1 MITSDMPLRK
11 QIFSIPNMLGYFR
24 ILLLPLIV
32 WRYVTADS
40 IAEFH
45 MAAVII
51 GITDFL
57 DGFIARKF
65 NMITNLGK
73 IVDPVADKL
82 TQAAIVFSL
91 SFRFQWLIP
100 VVVLFVIK
108 EGFMGIMGVIL
119 LKKGKM
125 LNGAKW
131 FGKVSTAVLYVV
143 MFILILAPNIQE
155 QIANTLIVLSGFLL
169 LMSFILYSGVQKDI
183 ERSIISCKKEFGMRK
198 QNRTLF
204 SCALQC
210 LLELIDDVRGVQCLL
225 DNMHNIRLYFF
236 RIVKLKWHIV

>member
-1 MITSDMPLRK
+1 MTITAVLNSIRGRIHMITSDMPLRK
-11 QIFSIPNMLGYFR
+11 QIFSIPNILGYFR

-51 GITDFL
+51 GISGITDFL

-155 QIANTLIVLSGFLL
+155 QIANMLIVLSGFLL
-169 LMSFILYSGVQKDI
+169 LMSFILYIPVY
-183 ERSIISCKKEFGMRK
+183 KKILSE
-198 QNRTLF
+198 
-204 SCALQC
+204 A
-210 LLELIDDVRGVQCLL
+210 
-225 DNMHNIRLYFF
+225 
-236 RIVKLKWHIV
+236 

>member
-1 MITSDMPLRK
+1 MPLRK
-11 QIFSIPNMLGYFR
+11 QIFSIPNILGYFR

-51 GITDFL
+51 GISGITDFL

-91 SFRFQWLIP
+91 SFRFQWRIP

-155 QIANTLIVLSGFLL
+155 QIANMLIVLSGLLL
-169 LMSFILYSGVQKDI
+169 LMSFILYIPVY
-183 ERSIISCKKEFGMRK
+183 KKILSE
-198 QNRTLF
+198 
-204 SCALQC
+204 A
-210 LLELIDDVRGVQCLL
+210 
-225 DNMHNIRLYFF
+225 
-236 RIVKLKWHIV
+236 

>member
-1 MITSDMPLRK
+1 MTITAVLNSIRGRIHMITSDMPLRK
-11 QIFSIPNMLGYFR
+11 QIFSIPNILGYFR

-51 GITDFL
+51 GISGITDFL

-108 EGFMGIMGVIL
+108 EGVMGIMGVIL

-169 LMSFILYSGVQKDI
+169 LMSFILYIPVY
-183 ERSIISCKKEFGMRK
+183 KKILSE
-198 QNRTLF
+198 
-204 SCALQC
+204 A
-210 LLELIDDVRGVQCLL
+210 
-225 DNMHNIRLYFF
+225 
-236 RIVKLKWHIV
+236 

>member
-11 QIFSIPNMLGYFR
+11 QIFSIPNILGYFR

-51 GITDFL
+51 GISGITDFL

-91 SFRFQWLIP
+91 SLRFQWLIP

-108 EGFMGIMGVIL
+108 EGVMGIMGVIL
-119 LKKGKM
+119 LKKEKM

-155 QIANTLIVLSGFLL
+155 QIANMLIVLSGFLL
-169 LMSFILYSGVQKDI
+169 LMSFILYIPVY
-183 ERSIISCKKEFGMRK
+183 KKILSE
-198 QNRTLF
+198 
-204 SCALQC
+204 A
-210 LLELIDDVRGVQCLL
+210 
-225 DNMHNIRLYFF
+225 
-236 RIVKLKWHIV
+236 

>member
-11 QIFSIPNMLGYFR
+11 QIFSIPNILGYFR

-51 GITDFL
+51 GISGITDFL

-108 EGFMGIMGVIL
+108 EGVMGIMGVIL

-143 MFILILAPNIQE
+143 MFILILAPNIPG
-155 QIANTLIVLSGFLL
+155 ANCEYVDCIERFSAFDVIYTV
-169 LMSFILYSGVQKDI
+169 YSGVQKNI
-183 ERSIISCKKEFGMRK
+183 ERSIIS
-198 QNRTLF
+198 
-204 SCALQC
+204 
-210 LLELIDDVRGVQCLL
+210 
-225 DNMHNIRLYFF
+225 
-236 RIVKLKWHIV
+236 W

>member
-11 QIFSIPNMLGYFR
+11 QNFFYPEYTWIFSDIVTSADRMEICDSRFDCRVPYGGSYYWNFR
-24 ILLLPLIV
+24 NY
-32 WRYVTADS
+32 R
-40 IAEFH
+40 
-45 MAAVII
+45 
-51 GITDFL
+51 FL

-91 SFRFQWLIP
+91 SLRFQWLIP

-108 EGFMGIMGVIL
+108 EGVMGIMGVIL

-155 QIANTLIVLSGFLL
+155 QIANMLIVLSGFLL
-169 LMSFILYSGVQKDI
+169 LMSFILYIPVY
-183 ERSIISCKKEFGMRK
+183 KKILSE
-198 QNRTLF
+198 
-204 SCALQC
+204 A
-210 LLELIDDVRGVQCLL
+210 
-225 DNMHNIRLYFF
+225 
-236 RIVKLKWHIV
+236 

>member
-1 MITSDMPLRK
+1 MTITAVLNSIRERIHMITSDMPLRK
-11 QIFSIPNMLGYFR
+11 QIFSIPNILGYFR

-51 GITDFL
+51 GISGITDFL

-155 QIANTLIVLSGFLL
+155 QIANMLIVLSGFLL
-169 LMSFILYSGVQKDI
+169 LMSFILYIPVY
-183 ERSIISCKKEFGMRK
+183 KKILSE
-198 QNRTLF
+198 
-204 SCALQC
+204 A
-210 LLELIDDVRGVQCLL
+210 
-225 DNMHNIRLYFF
+225 
-236 RIVKLKWHIV
+236 

>member
-1 MITSDMPLRK
+1 MTITAVLNSIRGRIHMITSDMPLRK
-11 QIFSIPNMLGYFR
+11 QIFSIPNILGYFR

-51 GITDFL
+51 GISGITDFL

-169 LMSFILYSGVQKDI
+169 LMSFILYIPVY
-183 ERSIISCKKEFGMRK
+183 KKILCE
-198 QNRTLF
+198 
-204 SCALQC
+204 A
-210 LLELIDDVRGVQCLL
+210 
-225 DNMHNIRLYFF
+225 
-236 RIVKLKWHIV
+236 

>member
-11 QIFSIPNMLGYFR
+11 QIFSIPNILGYFR

-51 GITDFL
+51 GISGITDF
-57 DGFIARKF
+57 ARKF

-108 EGFMGIMGVIL
+108 EGVMGIMGVIL

-155 QIANTLIVLSGFLL
+155 QIANMLIVLSGFLL
-169 LMSFILYSGVQKDI
+169 LMSFILYIPVY
-183 ERSIISCKKEFGMRK
+183 KKLSE
-198 QNRTLF
+198 
-204 SCALQC
+204 A
-210 LLELIDDVRGVQCLL
+210 
-225 DNMHNIRLYFF
+225 
-236 RIVKLKWHIV
+236 

>member
-11 QIFSIPNMLGYFR
+11 QIFSIPNILGYFR

-51 GITDFL
+51 GISGITDFL

-73 IVDPVADKL
+73 IVDPVA
-82 TQAAIVFSL
+82 
-91 SFRFQWLIP
+91 
-100 VVVLFVIK
+100 VLFVIK
-108 EGFMGIMGVIL
+108 EGVMGIMGVIL

-155 QIANTLIVLSGFLL
+155 QIANMLIVLSGFLL
-169 LMSFILYSGVQKDI
+169 LMSFILYIPVY
-183 ERSIISCKKEFGMRK
+183 KKILSE
-198 QNRTLF
+198 
-204 SCALQC
+204 A
-210 LLELIDDVRGVQCLL
+210 
-225 DNMHNIRLYFF
+225 
-236 RIVKLKWHIV
+236 

>member
-11 QIFSIPNMLGYFR
+11 QIFSIPNILGYFR

-51 GITDFL
+51 GISGITDFL

-108 EGFMGIMGVIL
+108 EGVMGIMGVIL

-131 FGKVSTAVLYVV
+131 FGKVSTAVLYV
-143 MFILILAPNIQE
+143 
-155 QIANTLIVLSGFLL
+155 
-169 LMSFILYSGVQKDI
+169 
-183 ERSIISCKKEFGMRK
+183 
-198 QNRTLF
+198 
-204 SCALQC
+204 C
-210 LLELIDDVRGVQCLL
+210 LLYTSPSPRD
-225 DNMHNIRLYFF
+225 
-236 RIVKLKWHIV
+236 

>member
-1 MITSDMPLRK
+1 MTITAVLNSIRGRIHMITSDMPLRK

-51 GITDFL
+51 GISGITDFL

-155 QIANTLIVLSGFLL
+155 QIANMLIVLSGFLL
-169 LMSFILYSGVQKDI
+169 LMSFILYIPVY
-183 ERSIISCKKEFGMRK
+183 KKILSE
-198 QNRTLF
+198 
-204 SCALQC
+204 A
-210 LLELIDDVRGVQCLL
+210 
-225 DNMHNIRLYFF
+225 
-236 RIVKLKWHIV
+236 

>member
-1 MITSDMPLRK
+1 MTITAVLNSIRGRIHMITSDMPLRK

-51 GITDFL
+51 GISGITDFL

-108 EGFMGIMGVIL
+108 EGVMGIMGVIL

-155 QIANTLIVLSGFLL
+155 QIANMLIVLSGFLL
-169 LMSFILYSGVQKDI
+169 LMSFILYIPVY
-183 ERSIISCKKEFGMRK
+183 KKILSE
-198 QNRTLF
+198 
-204 SCALQC
+204 A
-210 LLELIDDVRGVQCLL
+210 
-225 DNMHNIRLYFF
+225 
-236 RIVKLKWHIV
+236 

>member
-1 MITSDMPLRK
+1 MTITAVLNSIRGRIHMITSDMPLRK
-11 QIFSIPNMLGYFR
+11 QIFSIPNILGYFR

-51 GITDFL
+51 GISGITDFL

-91 SFRFQWLIP
+91 SLRFQWLIP

-108 EGFMGIMGVIL
+108 EGVMGIMGVIL

-169 LMSFILYSGVQKDI
+169 LMSFILYIPVY
-183 ERSIISCKKEFGMRK
+183 KKILSE
-198 QNRTLF
+198 
-204 SCALQC
+204 A
-210 LLELIDDVRGVQCLL
+210 
-225 DNMHNIRLYFF
+225 
-236 RIVKLKWHIV
+236 

>member
-1 MITSDMPLRK
+1 
-11 QIFSIPNMLGYFR
+11 
-24 ILLLPLIV
+24 
-32 WRYVTADS
+32 
-40 IAEFH
+40 
-45 MAAVII
+45 
-51 GITDFL
+51 
-57 DGFIARKF
+57 
-65 NMITNLGK
+65 MITNLGK

-169 LMSFILYSGVQKDI
+169 LMSFILYIPVY
-183 ERSIISCKKEFGMRK
+183 KKILSE
-198 QNRTLF
+198 
-204 SCALQC
+204 A
-210 LLELIDDVRGVQCLL
+210 
-225 DNMHNIRLYFF
+225 
-236 RIVKLKWHIV
+236 

>member
-1 MITSDMPLRK
+1 MTITAVLNSIRGRIHMITSDMPLRK

-51 GITDFL
+51 GISGITDFL

-169 LMSFILYSGVQKDI
+169 LMSFILYIPVY
-183 ERSIISCKKEFGMRK
+183 KKILSE
-198 QNRTLF
+198 
-204 SCALQC
+204 A
-210 LLELIDDVRGVQCLL
+210 
-225 DNMHNIRLYFF
+225 
-236 RIVKLKWHIV
+236 

>member
-1 MITSDMPLRK
+1 MTITAVLNSIRGRIHMITSDMPLRK
-11 QIFSIPNMLGYFR
+11 QIFSIPNILGYFR

-51 GITDFL
+51 GISGITDFL

-108 EGFMGIMGVIL
+108 EGVMGIMGVIL

-155 QIANTLIVLSGFLL
+155 QIANMLIVLSGFLL
-169 LMSFILYSGVQKDI
+169 LMSLILYLS
-183 ERSIISCKKEFGMRK
+183 
-198 QNRTLF
+198 
-204 SCALQC
+204 
-210 LLELIDDVRGVQCLL
+210 LI
-225 DNMHNIRLYFF
+225 
-236 RIVKLKWHIV
+236 HI

>member
-11 QIFSIPNMLGYFR
+11 QIFSIPNILGYFR

-51 GITDFL
+51 GISGITDFL

-108 EGFMGIMGVIL
+108 EGVMGIMGVIL

-155 QIANTLIVLSGFLL
+155 QIANMLIVLSGFLL
-169 LMSFILYSGVQKDI
+169 LMSFILYIPAVSYTHL
-183 ERSIISCKKEFGMRK
+183 
-198 QNRTLF
+198 TLPTI
-204 SCALQC
+204 A
-210 LLELIDDVRGVQCLL
+210 
-225 DNMHNIRLYFF
+225 
-236 RIVKLKWHIV
+236 